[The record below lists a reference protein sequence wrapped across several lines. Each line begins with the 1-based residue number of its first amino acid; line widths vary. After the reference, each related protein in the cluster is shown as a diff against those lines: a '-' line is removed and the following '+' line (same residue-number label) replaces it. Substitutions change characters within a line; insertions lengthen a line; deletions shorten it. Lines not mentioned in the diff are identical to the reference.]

1 MKYKYVTY
9 TFTLTVRMDE
19 DYIKTVGSPTEGTDK
34 LVVIPDLPTEDLK
47 KKIDI
52 E

>member
-1 MKYKYVTY
+1 MKYKYAAY
-9 TFTLTVRMDE
+9 TFTLTVRMNE
-19 DYIKTVGSPTEGTDK
+19 DYIKTIGSPTEGTDK
-34 LVVIPDLPTEDLK
+34 LVVMPDLPTDDFK